1 MTYQIPDLI
10 RVELAR
16 RVELLYELNRDDDI
30 PTFSTKML
38 AIACQLAAAH
48 ELRELSRSFHA
59 MEGFGSPSGN
69 TIWKVIGDEMDKRA
83 NVIDPEGITKQQ
95 AL

>member
-1 MTYQIPDLI
+1 MPDSVRATLMQQ
-10 RVELAR
+10 VER
-16 RVELLYELNRDDDI
+16 LYECNPDGD
-30 PTFSTKML
+30 PGVFTAEML
-38 AIACQLAAAH
+38 RVACQLAAVH

-69 TIWKVIGDEMDKRA
+69 TIWKVIGDEIDKRA